1 MLPYHNADTVPHTEK
16 LSNIVR
22 SVSIHSRSTD
32 TPTPTQWDSQT
43 VRDRPP
49 SSESG
54 SRAASRDPS
63 RRNNSTAGLSHTG
76 SHTASSRESR
86 DSRERMDRY
95 ALPSRN
101 THRRNDSEATGI
113 SSGYSETSQGG
124 GPLRRHD
131 YDVQAMEASLL
142 SPRAS
147 VSRNPVPAP
156 VISVR
161 SEFPTINR
169 SRQQQTLTCLI
180 TVEVPDNNWIPDPDD
195 LRTAPA
201 APSVKAE
208 EKYERP
214 PSPAQSAPRFY
225 PYESPEVLES
235 ITENLHERVENW
247 HGLDFSK

>member
-1 MLPYHNADTVPHTEK
+1 MSDAEK

-22 SVSIHSRSTD
+22 SVSIHSRSEH
-32 TPTPTQWDSQT
+32 TPTPTQWDSQAI
-43 VRDRPP
+43 RDRPP
-49 SSESG
+49 SRESG
-54 SRAASRDPS
+54 SRAGSRDPN
-63 RRNNSTAGLSHTG
+63 RRNNSTAGLSAAG
-76 SHTASSRESR
+76 SRESR
-86 DSRERMDRY
+86 DSRERVDRY
-95 ALPSRN
+95 TAPSRN
-101 THRRNDSEATGI
+101 THQRNDSETTGI
-113 SSGYSETSQGG
+113 QTHSSGGGYAETAQS
-124 GPLRRHD
+124 GPQRRHD
-131 YDVQAMEASLL
+131 YDVQAMEASLV
-142 SPRAS
+142 SPRSS

-169 SRQQQTLTCLI
+169 SRQQQTLTCLV
-180 TVEVPDNNWIPDPDD
+180 TVEVPDINWIPDPDD
-195 LRTAPA
+195 LRTAPGV
-201 APSVKAE
+201 PSMRAE